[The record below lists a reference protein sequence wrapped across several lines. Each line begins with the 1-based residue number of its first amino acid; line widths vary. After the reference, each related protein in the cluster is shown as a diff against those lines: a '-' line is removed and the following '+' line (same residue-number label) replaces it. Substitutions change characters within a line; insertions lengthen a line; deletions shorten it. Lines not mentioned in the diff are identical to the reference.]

1 MNFFRSRGSSYLK
14 GCALQ
19 TSLGASV
26 QEALPIMTPSPRPNA
41 WVVAVSACL
50 VGLLTLGSSSFLTAN
65 TSLLPAGAMAP
76 SARDRMIARQVGA
89 LLEDAHYSQQQIDDA
104 MSARVLDKFLDAL
117 DGQRSYFLAA
127 DITEFDTYRLRFDD
141 MIRTGDIEPAYWM
154 FARYQQRTRERI
166 EYALELLD
174 QEPDFSI
181 QESFDFDR
189 DNAPWSADRAEL
201 DELWRKRVKNDA
213 ISLLLAGKTWD
224 EAAEVLRGRY
234 GRVLTRGEQIKPEEV
249 FEIYLNAYAR
259 SFDPHTSYFSP
270 RNSEEYKIQMS
281 LNYEGIGASLQLI
294 DDYVTIMNLI
304 EGGPA
309 AAAGTLAVKDR
320 ITAVGQ
326 DREGPLVDVIGW
338 RIDDV
343 VQLIRGKGNTVVR
356 LQILPVGATPG
367 SPEKIVQLTR
377 GKVTL
382 EAQAARKEIR
392 ETVREGKTFKVG
404 VINVPGFYSDYDARR
419 AGDRNYRSTTRD
431 VLKLIRELQEEGIDG
446 LVMDLRGNGG
456 GFLPEAQSLTG
467 LFVDQGPVV
476 QVQFADGD
484 REVLDDTQSGIA
496 YDGPLVVLIDR
507 FSASAS
513 EIFAGAIQDYRR
525 GIVVGQRSFGKGTV
539 QNLVPLSR
547 WSARPVNGQLTV
559 TIGKFY
565 RVTGES
571 TQHRGVEPD
580 VLLASPIPLSEVG
593 ESSLDDALPWDR
605 IESAEFRTEAVR
617 LPSIARLI
625 TQEKTRQ
632 ERDPDYR
639 WLVKDIESI
648 DELRS
653 RRSLSLN
660 LEERRAER
668 VTLEQARLA
677 RENERRQASGE
688 ATVATIEELDESE
701 LPDVALDQAVEVMVD
716 VVVTPPAAR
725 ETITAQ
731 SRTATRD

>member
-1 MNFFRSRGSSYLK
+1 
-14 GCALQ
+14 
-19 TSLGASV
+19 
-26 QEALPIMTPSPRPNA
+26 MTPSRRPNA
-41 WVVAVSACL
+41 FVLAVCAGL

-65 TSLLPAGAMAP
+65 TSLLPAGALAP
-76 SARDRMIARQVGA
+76 TARDRMIARQVGA
-89 LLEDAHYSQQQIDDA
+89 LLEDAHYSQQRIDDT
-104 MSARVLDKFLDAL
+104 MSSRVLDKFLDSL
-117 DGQRSYFLAA
+117 DGQRSYFLAS
-127 DITEFDTYRLRFDD
+127 DIAEFETYRLRFDD

-166 EYALELLD
+166 EHALALLD
-174 QEPDFSI
+174 QEPDFALS
-181 QESFDFDR
+181 EYFEFDR
-189 DNAPWSADRAEL
+189 EGAAWPLNQAEL

-213 ISLLLAGKTWD
+213 ISLLLAGKTWS
-224 EAAEVLRGRY
+224 EAAETLRSRY
-234 GRVLTRGEQIKPEEV
+234 ERVLTRGEQIKPEEV
-249 FEIYLNAYAR
+249 FEIYLNSYAR

-326 DREGPLVDVIGW
+326 GTEEPLVDVIGW

-356 LQILPVGATPG
+356 LQVLPVGAVPG
-367 SPEKIVQLTR
+367 SPEKVVQLTR

-382 EAQAARKEIR
+382 EAQAARKEALTTLRDGR
-392 ETVREGKTFKVG
+392 EYKVG
-404 VINVPGFYSDYDARR
+404 VISVPGFYSDYDARR
-419 AGDRNYRSTTRD
+419 AGDRDYRSTTRD
-431 VLKLIRELQEEGIDG
+431 VFKLLRELQEEGIDG

-467 LFVDQGPVV
+467 LFVDRGPVV

-484 REVLDDTQSGIA
+484 REVLDDIQDGVA

-580 VLLASPIPLSEVG
+580 VTLASPIPLNEVG

-605 IESAEFRTEAVR
+605 IEGAEFRAESLR
-617 LPSIARLI
+617 LPSISKLI
-625 TQEKTRQ
+625 LQEKNRQ
-632 ERDPDYR
+632 DRDPDYR
-639 WLVKDIESI
+639 WLVKDIASI
-648 DELRS
+648 DELRA

-660 LEERRAER
+660 LEERRSER
-668 VTLEQARLA
+668 AALEAARLA
-677 RENERRQASGE
+677 RENERRQATGASMLN
-688 ATVATIEELDESE
+688 TMEELDESE

-716 VVVTPPAAR
+716 VVVTPPATR
-725 ETITAQ
+725 ESVTAN
-731 SRTATRD
+731 R